1 MATASELTINKAKW
15 ASLPDDLKAIVE
27 NACAACNV
35 ISEAW
40 CQKNNAEA
48 MEDLVKNHG
57 VIAAP
62 LPDAVVKALR
72 QATTKILDEAVA
84 RDPVTKKVH
93 DSYMAYKAKYDA
105 WADLSETVYH
115 TKIRKA

>member
-1 MATASELTINKAKW
+1 M
-15 ASLPDDLKAIVE
+15 
-27 NACAACNV
+27 

-48 MEDLVKNHG
+48 MEDLVKNQG
-57 VIAAP
+57 IIAAP
-62 LPDAVVKALR
+62 LPDDVVKALR
-72 QATTKILDEAVA
+72 VATTKILDEAVA

-105 WADLSETVYH
+105 WADLSELIYH

>member
-1 MATASELTINKAKW
+1 
-15 ASLPDDLKAIVE
+15 
-27 NACAACNV
+27 V

-48 MEDLVKNHG
+48 MEDLVKNQG

-62 LPDAVVKALR
+62 LPDDVVKALR
-72 QATTKILDEAVA
+72 ESNQKVLEEAVA

-93 DSYMAYKAKYDA
+93 ESYMAYLEKYAKWSA
-105 WADLSETVYH
+105 LSEGVYH
-115 TKIRKA
+115 SKILKV